1 MCIKQRKGKIRREEY
16 LEGKIIEGTSEQ
28 VTRRKKK
35 GRRGGIK
42 KTIQLNGCVEVYKQ
56 KERQENLE
64 CML

>member
-1 MCIKQRKGKIRREEY
+1 MCIKWRKGKIRREEY

-28 VTRRKKK
+28 VTRREKK
-35 GRRGGIK
+35 GRREGVK
-42 KTIQLNGCVEVYKQ
+42 KTIQLNGCVVVYKQ